1 MGLTDSQTHTYSVSA
16 KNKVAI
22 PAVNISGA
30 SPQSA
35 EYIRPTDSVERPT
48 THSVPSSSGR
58 SGSTRSGGAA
68 HHKFLCM
75 LLPPNSLLLCTPIA
89 IYMVYF
95 PKKFGFSPFY
105 TYLCPSYHIN
115 DVANGNLSR
124 LATVKFCIDRCPIGV
139 WQILPMCSQH
149 GFLSVLNNCPPSSF
163 FISSS
168 ERLFDYL

>member
-1 MGLTDSQTHTYSVSA
+1 MRVR
-16 KNKVAI
+16 
-22 PAVNISGA
+22 
-30 SPQSA
+30 SPQNTLGPPIQSNDQQ
-35 EYIRPTDSVERPT
+35 PTQYLRQADVQVLLGVV
-48 THSVPSSSGR
+48 VPHIINFCACFS
-58 SGSTRSGGAA
+58 
-68 HHKFLCM
+68 
-75 LLPPNSLLLCTPIA
+75 PPNSLLLCTPIA